1 MDRTLQGF
9 VYKHMNNNKADMQEE
24 KHENNEAR
32 TVAHIAIIGSGRT
45 IDKRARTLIEL
56 SAELRSLEY
65 MYYEKGYN
73 EIDVKRLTNS
83 LKDEFNIER
92 DYKLE
97 LEDLLDLV
105 KSLKESDG
113 ETLNVIIDSSGVV
126 NKPKTGLICNIED
139 LKFETGTNRE
149 YRRNPLRAI
158 AKSEGM
164 DLIDYRPWDR
174 TKHGSLRG
182 KHNNNYY
189 LNNKKHRRR

>member
-1 MDRTLQGF
+1 MLLLLLSCFSRVRLCATPWTAAHQAPLSLGF
-9 VYKHMNNNKADMQEE
+9 S
-24 KHENNEAR
+24 
-32 TVAHIAIIGSGRT
+32 I
-45 IDKRARTLIEL
+45 
-56 SAELRSLEY
+56 
-65 MYYEKGYN
+65 
-73 EIDVKRLTNS
+73 
-83 LKDEFNIER
+83 KDEFNIER

-126 NKPKTGLICNIED
+126 DKPKTGLICNIGD

-174 TKHGSLRG
+174 TKHGSLKG
-182 KHNNNYY
+182 KHNNSYY
-189 LNNKKHRRR
+189 LNNKKLRRK